1 MTGAIAFA
9 TDFAIVIV
17 AATLLAALARRLR
30 QPTIVAYILT
40 GLIVGPVFLG
50 IVTED
55 QLIEVLAEL
64 GLGFLLFVLGIEMR
78 LDRIREIL
86 RPVINI
92 AVGQTILQTAL
103 AFLIALALG
112 FAWNEVIVIALAT
125 VFGATPVIVKVL
137 ADKDE
142 LDSLPGRIDI
152 GVLIV
157 QDIYLVI
164 ILALVAAGVP
174 EGIGDALSTVGRV
187 LALMVLIGVAA
198 YLSYRFLLPPLLHG
212 TTRDHEALFVAAVAW
227 AFLFIYVAES
237 FQLTVEVGAFLAGL
251 SIAQLPYSTEIKER
265 IRPVT
270 DFFLVIFFASIGLQL
285 ELDQLLAH
293 WELALIAAAVL
304 MVGNF
309 LIMLYL
315 IDREGFS
322 NETSFLGSINM
333 VQVSEFSLVVG
344 TLAVGQEMI
353 GEDVLGFL
361 ALMAVVTMS
370 ISTYIILFNQRLYGP
385 AEPYIRRLLR
395 EGEDVDLEGHS
406 DHALIVGY
414 RSFADPVV
422 DTLHETFGEVVVVD
436 RNVRQ
441 LEMLAEEG
449 EVSTIYGDVT
459 HSDVRDEAGVEDAA
473 FVLCTEVAPSL
484 NQQLLDETDDDAIF
498 FGATQTAKG
507 ARTLYEAGASY
518 VVIRDLL
525 AAEALTDL
533 VDSSLETGVDFVDR
547 LSEPLSKLGRAEL
560 THETASAADKGG
572 ED

>member
-1 MTGAIAFA
+1 MTGEIAFA

-17 AATLLAALARRLR
+17 AATVLAALARRLR

-212 TTRDHEALFVAAVAW
+212 TTRDHEALFVAAVGW

-251 SIAQLPYSTEIKER
+251 SVAQLPYSTEIKER

-322 NETSFLGSINM
+322 HETSFLGSINM

-353 GEDVLGFL
+353 GEDILGFL
-361 ALMAVVTMS
+361 ALMAIVTMS
-370 ISTYIILFNQRLYGP
+370 VSTYIILFNHRLYGP
-385 AEPYIRRLLR
+385 AEPYLRKLLSG
-395 EGEDVDLEGHS
+395 GEDIDLESHS
-406 DHALIVGY
+406 DHALVVGY
-414 RSFADPVV
+414 RSFVGPVL
-422 DTLHETFGEVVVVD
+422 DQLDAAFGDVVVVD
-436 RNVRQ
+436 QNVRQ
-441 LEMLAEEG
+441 LEILADKTD
-449 EVSTIYGDVT
+449 VSTVYGDIA
-459 HSDVRDEAGVEDAA
+459 HSDIREEAGVEDAS
-473 FVLCTEVAPSL
+473 FILCVETDPSL
-484 NQQLLDETDDDAIF
+484 NRQLLEDCTAQATF
-498 FGATQTAKG
+498 FGAARTAEG
-507 ARTLYEAGASY
+507 ARSLYEAGASY

-525 AAEALTDL
+525 AAESITDF
-533 VDSSLETGVDFVDR
+533 VDAYLQQGHSVVDR
-547 LSEPLSKLGRAEL
+547 LSEPLPTLGRR
-560 THETASAADKGG
+560 ETQRGTTGSDTGG
-572 ED
+572 DD